1 MTSPT
6 TRKPAARKA
15 PADRQKS
22 SEVLRQEAL
31 AGRPDGW
38 ELLTPV
44 EQLRSSAMAEAQAD
58 ILDLFEALGM
68 DLGSVTPEAPEA
80 KKPTNVADEFELVAD
95 EDKPEAADA
104 KLANDIADIPVNGDT
119 LRAIGHLGH
128 VLENHAV
135 DKEAFAQ
142 WDTGRG
148 SQERVM
154 NLAMWYLGE
163 LGE

>member
-1 MTSPT
+1 
-6 TRKPAARKA
+6 
-15 PADRQKS
+15 
-22 SEVLRQEAL
+22 VLQQEAL
-31 AGRPDGW
+31 AERPDGW

-68 DLGSVTPEAPEA
+68 DLGSVAPDAAEA
-80 KKPTNVADEFELVAD
+80 KKPTNVADEFELVVPED
-95 EDKPEAADA
+95 ESDAEAEKP
-104 KLANDIADIPVNGDT
+104 ANDIADIPVNGDT
-119 LRAIGHLGH
+119 LRAIGRLGN

-135 DKEAFAQ
+135 DKDEFAK